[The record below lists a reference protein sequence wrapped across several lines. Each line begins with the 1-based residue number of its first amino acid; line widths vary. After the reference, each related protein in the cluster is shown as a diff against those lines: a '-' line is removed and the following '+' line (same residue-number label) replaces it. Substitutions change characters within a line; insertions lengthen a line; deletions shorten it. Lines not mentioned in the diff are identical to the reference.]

1 MSTIF
6 DLLGT
11 KPAIN
16 ARGIYTDLGGS
27 RLSSDVMRVVE
38 ESNRHFVNMVDL
50 LDGSGV
56 VLAEMLGAEAAR
68 VTPSASSA
76 IALGIAACMTGTD
89 GAKMEQLPDTT
100 GMRDAVL
107 IQKRHRYKYDRM
119 VRLPGAR
126 LIEVGDENGTSAA
139 ELEAAIGD
147 DTAAICFPAHMDS
160 ARGPFAV
167 EHTVSLDD
175 TLAIAK
181 RHGVPTLVDAAYMNY
196 PVDLLSSYPRAGA
209 DLTCFSAKYF
219 GGPNAGAFI
228 CGRRELMDAVAGVD
242 FTRFESGEHLIFGR
256 AFKLDR
262 QSVVATVVALQEWMD
277 MDHDARFRSYRAL
290 VDDLAEQ
297 IRGVNVFTT
306 RPIHWS
312 MDDSIEPEPVNALL
326 VQVSP
331 EASCDA
337 AEIQARLAA
346 GNPAILAHC
355 AGDAVVIDV
364 EVVAADEIPTIAAG
378 LKAALD

>member
-1 MSTIF
+1 
-6 DLLGT
+6 
-11 KPAIN
+11 
-16 ARGIYTDLGGS
+16 
-27 RLSSDVMRVVE
+27 MRVVE